1 MTADAKIDHADGIWR
16 WSLEIDG
23 VGMRRGGGGGG
34 GGSSGVSNSWGK
46 AAARL
51 HEALSDAAVCHSA
64 MIAGDAP

>member
-1 MTADAKIDHADGIWR
+1 MMADAKIDHADGIWR
-16 WSLEIDG
+16 WSLEING
-23 VGMRRGGGGGG
+23 VDMEWNA
-34 GGSSGVSNSWGK
+34 SGETDSWGK